1 MTMNAD
7 EMLENRSRTKSRFAF
22 GWQMAR
28 TRRTSPECGPR
39 RHHCGGD
46 GRSTG
51 TPACSVGGR
60 SRDLH
65 GPCDMTTT
73 AANLRRLQDAIS
85 NLLRFEW
92 QARLRHRRP
101 SPSRIG
107 GRQYGD
113 SNIPTFSRIAS
124 AFLRTQSSSNGNY
137 MMKHVDL
144 YRLSISAAAMSVGDF
159 VAPKAGK
166 HLGSNFW
173 RIVSRSHSAGAAG
186 AVALRRAEPRGCL
199 PPWTRRHRQ
208 LRVTILRSFSR
219 PLGAS
224 DNSTSEKP
232 D

>member
-1 MTMNAD
+1 MEGLTMTCPRFRPRWPSIAVATMHTWHPHQIKTLGVPVDKNTPFSCLARCIQTTFLAKSHARARRGAGR
-7 EMLENRSRTKSRFAF
+7 ESLQATTSLRGGELTRSSTHRPRLWTRVQSKWYCQGAPGFAAAAPDPRKA
-22 GWQMAR
+22 WELRRAAR
-28 TRRTSPECGPR
+28 SAAWS
-39 RHHCGGD
+39 HCGGD

-113 SNIPTFSRIAS
+113 SKIPTFSRIAS
-124 AFLRTQSSSNGNY
+124 AFLRT
-137 MMKHVDL
+137 
-144 YRLSISAAAMSVGDF
+144 
-159 VAPKAGK
+159 P
-166 HLGSNFW
+166 
-173 RIVSRSHSAGAAG
+173 SRRTMAYQ
-186 AVALRRAEPRGCL
+186 
-199 PPWTRRHRQ
+199 TR
-208 LRVTILRSFSR
+208 
-219 PLGAS
+219 
-224 DNSTSEKP
+224 
-232 D
+232 

>member
-1 MTMNAD
+1 MYSGRQVPVFSTAQSCARRGIAPGQS
-7 EMLENRSRTKSRFAF
+7 LPRF
-22 GWQMAR
+22 M
-28 TRRTSPECGPR
+28 
-39 RHHCGGD
+39 GGE
-46 GRSTG
+46 R
-51 TPACSVGGR
+51 
-60 SRDLH
+60 
-65 GPCDMTTT
+65 

-113 SNIPTFSRIAS
+113 SKIPTFFRIAS

>member
-1 MTMNAD
+1 MGRQASQQPPLT
-7 EMLENRSRTKSRFAF
+7 L
-22 GWQMAR
+22 G
-28 TRRTSPECGPR
+28 RRGSCPAYTSK
-39 RHHCGGD
+39 D
-46 GRSTG
+46 
-51 TPACSVGGR
+51 
-60 SRDLH
+60 
-65 GPCDMTTT
+65 
-73 AANLRRLQDAIS
+73 
-85 NLLRFEW
+85 EW

-113 SNIPTFSRIAS
+113 SKIPTFSRIAS

>member
-137 MMKHVDL
+137 VMKHVDL
-144 YRLSISAAAMSVGDF
+144 TAYRSPPLRCRLATSWRQRLASISDPISG
-159 VAPKAGK
+159 
-166 HLGSNFW
+166 GS
-173 RIVSRSHSAGAAG
+173 SAGRIPQEQQGRWRSDERNHAG
-186 AVALRRAEPRGCL
+186 VCHHGRGG
-199 PPWTRRHRQ
+199 
-208 LRVTILRSFSR
+208 I
-219 PLGAS
+219 AS
-224 DNSTSEKP
+224 
-232 D
+232 